1 MDIKKEGR
9 KEGCA
14 VLRWME
20 LAWDLNYRLQNEYC

>member
-1 MDIKKEGR
+1 MDIK

-20 LAWDLNYRLQNEYC
+20 LAWDFNYRLWN